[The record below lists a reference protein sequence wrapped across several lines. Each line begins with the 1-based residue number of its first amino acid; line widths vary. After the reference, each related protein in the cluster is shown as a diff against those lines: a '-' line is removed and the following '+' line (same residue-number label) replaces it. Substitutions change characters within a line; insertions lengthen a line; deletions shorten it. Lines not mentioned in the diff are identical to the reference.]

1 MRNGAFVEILGRLG
15 SDIQIRSTREGKP
28 YGVLSIA
35 VNKKVRAFSQ
45 DNKLINITKWFKA
58 IVWNE
63 HLLVRMEPLLKKGKK
78 ILLIGELDVIQ
89 PTVPGARPHN
99 IIIVKSSTGIA
110 VLSDPM
116 PPDFEEESLMEEQ
129 EDLLPEEVIA

>member
-1 MRNGAFVEILGRLG
+1 MRSGAYVEILGRLG

-35 VNKKVRAFSQ
+35 VNKKVKSSSQ
-45 DNKLINITKWFKA
+45 NGAPKSIAKWYKA

-63 HLLVRMEPLLKKGKK
+63 HLLVKMEPLLKTGKK

-89 PTVPGARPHN
+89 PTTPGTKAHN
-99 IIIVKSSTGIA
+99 IILVRSKSGIA
-110 VLSDPM
+110 VLAETSM
-116 PPDFEEESLMEEQ
+116 SEVEEETSIEEQ
-129 EDLLPEEVIA
+129 EEILPEELTT